1 MAPHR
6 DSLVS
11 VDEASEFWRDVP
23 LHRFFVGMEAG
34 EIHERSGPSG
44 RVGDAGDARARI
56 VAIVARAL
64 TRASKRNHVM
74 NVRIAHLLAVA
85 ALALPLSHA
94 FAGDNTIRSRDIVV
108 SPVGQGGIV
117 ATASESSRAV
127 HSREIAA
134 PTGYRGNG
142 DIQASQVT
150 FTKVVRS
157 PSEFGFGQ
165 GGPDLTAGAHKSPR
179 LASRQGGTE
188 GGQSN

>member
-1 MAPHR
+1 MNA
-6 DSLVS
+6 LI
-11 VDEASEFWRDVP
+11 A
-23 LHRFFVGMEAG
+23 RFF
-34 EIHERSGPSG
+34 
-44 RVGDAGDARARI
+44 
-56 VAIVARAL
+56 
-64 TRASKRNHVM
+64 
-74 NVRIAHLLAVA
+74 AVA

-94 FAGDNTIRSRDIVV
+94 VAGDNTIRSRDIVA
-108 SPVGQGGIV
+108 SPVGQGGTMV
-117 ATASESSRAV
+117 TASEATRAV

-157 PSEFGFGQ
+157 PSEFDFGQ
-165 GGPDLTAGAHKSPR
+165 GGPDRSAATQKAAR